1 MIKTQII
8 QRTNRRKNL
17 QFTINHSPL
26 TSKAQVI
33 LEFTFCMIIVLLM
46 MYAAAKVCFWTG
58 RDFAERASAHDR
70 KLIGTNDPLSQIDPY
85 FYDRPVKMNAV
96 YGAN

>member
-1 MIKTQII
+1 
-8 QRTNRRKNL
+8 
-17 QFTINHSPL
+17 
-26 TSKAQVI
+26 
-33 LEFTFCMIIVLLM
+33 MIIVLLM

-58 RDFAERASAHDR
+58 RDFAERANAHDR
-70 KLIGTNDPLSQIDPY
+70 KLTVSTSDPLVQIDPY